1 MAKELSGYGPTA
13 GESMG
18 GTGANLNQQGGNN
31 NSNSGVHWG
40 GGSGHGNNGGQ
51 GNSNSS
57 GSTSTVMKTGESYLT
72 PWGDVV
78 INNDGLPVM
87 NGIVMTEENS
97 TLVDNPFG
105 GVSRVLNSLISDMPS
120 LFAES
125 SGNNNNNTASV
136 NTAPTNAQVSD
147 MDKSSKVV
155 GNVINEK
162 QKQKNKI
169 ATQISEKQKKIEEMK
184 KVFKH
189 HSYHGITDL
198 ERDVD
203 ELQKKSN
210 QLDADIS
217 KLNSYKNTLQSKIGD
232 VNKQKEAEEKARENA
247 EVAEHETLNEEKQ
260 AVVEAEKR
268 LAEAKAELAKAESDV
283 QSKQAT
289 VSRVAGELENAQK
302 SVDVKVTG
310 FPGWRDVQKKLQ
322 RQLEA
327 KQAEYSAVEN
337 ELKNA
342 VSFRD
347 GKAAEV
353 KEAEQK
359 LKEAQDALEK
369 SQIKDALEKS
379 QIKDAVDTMV
389 GFYQYITEQYG
400 EKYAKIAQDLAEKSK
415 GKKIQGVDEALAAF
429 EKYKN
434 VLDKKFSKVDRDAIF
449 NALES
454 VNYDELSKNLTKIS
468 KSLKITSRVSF
479 LYDVGSD
486 FKNAIE
492 TGNWRPLFVTLEKSA
507 VDVGVAKIVALM
519 FSFIVGVPLGF
530 WGIAIVTGIV
540 SSYIGDDELSK
551 LNELLGI

>member
-155 GNVINEK
+155 SNVINEK

-260 AVVEAEKR
+260 AVAEAEKR

-359 LKEAQDALEK
+359 LKEAQ
-369 SQIKDALEKS
+369 DALEKS

-551 LNELLGI
+551 LNEF

>member
-31 NSNSGVHWG
+31 NSNSNSNSGVHWG

-155 GNVINEK
+155 SNVINEK

-260 AVVEAEKR
+260 AVAEAEKR

-310 FPGWRDVQKKLQ
+310 FPGQRDVQKKLQ

-359 LKEAQDALEK
+359 LKEAQ
-369 SQIKDALEKS
+369 DALEKS

>member
-260 AVVEAEKR
+260 AVAEAEKR

-327 KQAEYSAVEN
+327 KQAEYSAVET

-359 LKEAQDALEK
+359 LKEAQ
-369 SQIKDALEKS
+369 DALEKS

>member
-1 MAKELSGYGPTA
+1 MDQLLVSLW
-13 GESMG
+13 G

-260 AVVEAEKR
+260 AVAEAEKR

-359 LKEAQDALEK
+359 LKEAQ
-369 SQIKDALEKS
+369 DALEKS

-492 TGNWRPLFVTLEKSA
+492 TGNWRPLFVMLEKSA

>member
-31 NSNSGVHWG
+31 NSNSNSGVHWG

-155 GNVINEK
+155 SNVINEK

-217 KLNSYKNTLQSKIGD
+217 KLNSYKNILQSKIGD

-260 AVVEAEKR
+260 AVAEAEKR

-359 LKEAQDALEK
+359 LKEAQ
-369 SQIKDALEKS
+369 DALEKS

-530 WGIAIVTGIV
+530 WEIAIVTGIV

>member
-57 GSTSTVMKTGESYLT
+57 GSTSTVMKIGESYLT

-268 LAEAKAELAKAESDV
+268 LDEAKAELAKAESDV

-359 LKEAQDALEK
+359 LKEAQ
-369 SQIKDALEKS
+369 DALEKS

>member
-120 LFAES
+120 LFEES

-260 AVVEAEKR
+260 AVAEAEKR

-359 LKEAQDALEK
+359 LKEAQ
-369 SQIKDALEKS
+369 DALEKS

>member
-203 ELQKKSN
+203 ELQKKLN

-260 AVVEAEKR
+260 AVAEAEKR

-359 LKEAQDALEK
+359 LKEAQ
-369 SQIKDALEKS
+369 DALEKS

>member
-31 NSNSGVHWG
+31 NSNSNSGVHWG

-155 GNVINEK
+155 SNVINEK

-260 AVVEAEKR
+260 AVAEAEKR

-359 LKEAQDALEK
+359 LKEAQ
-369 SQIKDALEKS
+369 DALEKS

-492 TGNWRPLFVTLEKSA
+492 TGNWRPLFITLEKSA

>member
-31 NSNSGVHWG
+31 NSNSNSGVHWG

-155 GNVINEK
+155 SNVINEK

-260 AVVEAEKR
+260 AVAESEKR

-359 LKEAQDALEK
+359 LKEAQ
-369 SQIKDALEKS
+369 DALEKS

>member
-260 AVVEAEKR
+260 AVAEAEKR

-359 LKEAQDALEK
+359 LKEAQ
-369 SQIKDALEKS
+369 DALEKS

-530 WGIAIVTGIV
+530 WGIAIITGIV
-540 SSYIGDDELSK
+540 SSYIGDDELNK

>member
-155 GNVINEK
+155 SNVINEK

-260 AVVEAEKR
+260 AVGGGEKR

-359 LKEAQDALEK
+359 LKEAQ
-369 SQIKDALEKS
+369 DALEKS

>member
-31 NSNSGVHWG
+31 NSNSNSGVHWG

-155 GNVINEK
+155 SNVINEK

-260 AVVEAEKR
+260 AVAEAEKR

-369 SQIKDALEKS
+369 SQIKDA
-379 QIKDAVDTMV
+379 VDTMV

-415 GKKIQGVDEALAAF
+415 GKKIQGVDEDLAAF

>member
-31 NSNSGVHWG
+31 NSNSNSNSGVHWG

-260 AVVEAEKR
+260 AVAEAEKR

-359 LKEAQDALEK
+359 LKEAQ
-369 SQIKDALEKS
+369 DALEKS

>member
-87 NGIVMTEENS
+87 NGIVMTEDNS

-162 QKQKNKI
+162 QKKKNKI

-260 AVVEAEKR
+260 AVAEAEKR

-359 LKEAQDALEK
+359 LKEAQ
-369 SQIKDALEKS
+369 DALEKS

-492 TGNWRPLFVTLEKSA
+492 TGNWRPLFITLEKSA

>member
-125 SGNNNNNTASV
+125 SGNNNNNTSSV

-260 AVVEAEKR
+260 AVAEAEKR

-359 LKEAQDALEK
+359 LKEAQ
-369 SQIKDALEKS
+369 DALEKS

>member
-260 AVVEAEKR
+260 AVAEAEKR

-369 SQIKDALEKS
+369 SQIKDA
-379 QIKDAVDTMV
+379 VDTMV

-434 VLDKKFSKVDRDAIF
+434 VLNKKFSKVDRDAIF

>member
-31 NSNSGVHWG
+31 NSNSNSGVHWG

-87 NGIVMTEENS
+87 NGIVMTEDNS

-260 AVVEAEKR
+260 AVAEAEKR

-359 LKEAQDALEK
+359 LKEAQ
-369 SQIKDALEKS
+369 DALEKS

>member
-260 AVVEAEKR
+260 AVAEAEKR

-369 SQIKDALEKS
+369 SQIKDA
-379 QIKDAVDTMV
+379 VDTMV

-468 KSLKITSRVSF
+468 KSLKITIRVSF

>member
-1 MAKELSGYGPTA
+1 MSLW
-13 GESMG
+13 GEQ
-18 GTGANLNQQGGNN
+18 TGANLNQQGGNN
-31 NSNSGVHWG
+31 NSNSNSGVHWG

-155 GNVINEK
+155 SNVINEK

-260 AVVEAEKR
+260 AVAEAEKR

-359 LKEAQDALEK
+359 LKEAQ
-369 SQIKDALEKS
+369 DALEKS

>member
-1 MAKELSGYGPTA
+1 AKELSGYGPTA

-260 AVVEAEKR
+260 AVAEAEKR

-283 QSKQAT
+283 QSKQST

-369 SQIKDALEKS
+369 SQIKDA
-379 QIKDAVDTMV
+379 VDTMV

-429 EKYKN
+429 EMYKN

>member
-31 NSNSGVHWG
+31 NSNSNSGVHWG

-155 GNVINEK
+155 SNVINEK

-260 AVVEAEKR
+260 EVAEAEKR

-359 LKEAQDALEK
+359 LKEAQ
-369 SQIKDALEKS
+369 DALEKS

>member
-184 KVFKH
+184 KVFRH

-260 AVVEAEKR
+260 AVAEAEKR

-359 LKEAQDALEK
+359 LKEAQ
-369 SQIKDALEKS
+369 DALEKS

>member
-260 AVVEAEKR
+260 AVAEAEKR

-359 LKEAQDALEK
+359 LKEAQ
-369 SQIKDALEKS
+369 DALEKS

-507 VDVGVAKIVALM
+507 VDVGVAKIVALI

>member
-203 ELQKKSN
+203 KLQKKSN

-260 AVVEAEKR
+260 AVAEAEKR

-359 LKEAQDALEK
+359 LKEAQ
-369 SQIKDALEKS
+369 DALEKS

>member
-31 NSNSGVHWG
+31 NSNSNSGVHWG

-155 GNVINEK
+155 SNVINEK

-260 AVVEAEKR
+260 AVAEAEKR

-310 FPGWRDVQKKLQ
+310 FPRWRDVQKKLQ

-359 LKEAQDALEK
+359 LKEAQ
-369 SQIKDALEKS
+369 DALEKS

>member
-87 NGIVMTEENS
+87 NGIVMTEDNS

-322 RQLEA
+322 RRLEA

-359 LKEAQDALEK
+359 LKEAQ
-369 SQIKDALEKS
+369 DALEKS

-492 TGNWRPLFVTLEKSA
+492 TGNWRPLFITLEKSA

>member
-169 ATQISEKQKKIEEMK
+169 ATQISEKQKKIEEIK

-260 AVVEAEKR
+260 AVAEAEKR

-359 LKEAQDALEK
+359 LKEAQ
-369 SQIKDALEKS
+369 DALEKS

>member
-198 ERDVD
+198 ERDVN

-260 AVVEAEKR
+260 AVAEAEKR

-359 LKEAQDALEK
+359 LKEAQ
-369 SQIKDALEKS
+369 DALEKS

>member
-155 GNVINEK
+155 SNVINEK

-260 AVVEAEKR
+260 AVAEAEKR

-359 LKEAQDALEK
+359 LKEAQ
-369 SQIKDALEKS
+369 DALEKS

-551 LNELLGI
+551 FNELLGI

>member
-31 NSNSGVHWG
+31 NSNSNSGVHWG

-136 NTAPTNAQVSD
+136 NTAPTNAQVRD

-155 GNVINEK
+155 SNVINEK

-260 AVVEAEKR
+260 AVAEAEKR

-359 LKEAQDALEK
+359 LKEAQ
-369 SQIKDALEKS
+369 DALEKS

>member
-369 SQIKDALEKS
+369 SQIKDA
-379 QIKDAVDTMV
+379 VDTMV

-415 GKKIQGVDEALAAF
+415 GKKIQGVDEALTAF

-479 LYDVGSD
+479 LYDVGTD

-540 SSYIGDDELSK
+540 SSYIGDDELNK

>member
-18 GTGANLNQQGGNN
+18 GTGENLNQQGGNN

-260 AVVEAEKR
+260 AVAEAEKR

-359 LKEAQDALEK
+359 LKEAQ
-369 SQIKDALEKS
+369 DALEKS

>member
-260 AVVEAEKR
+260 AVAEAEKR

-369 SQIKDALEKS
+369 SQIKDA
-379 QIKDAVDTMV
+379 VDTMV

-415 GKKIQGVDEALAAF
+415 GKKIQGVDEALVAF

>member
-125 SGNNNNNTASV
+125 SGNNNNNTSSV

-260 AVVEAEKR
+260 AVAKAEKR

-359 LKEAQDALEK
+359 LKEAQ
-369 SQIKDALEKS
+369 DALEKS

>member
-283 QSKQAT
+283 QSKQST

-359 LKEAQDALEK
+359 LKEAQ
-369 SQIKDALEKS
+369 DALEKS

-479 LYDVGSD
+479 LYDVGTD

-540 SSYIGDDELSK
+540 SSYIGDDELNK

>member
-105 GVSRVLNSLISDMPS
+105 GGSRVLNSLISDMPS

-369 SQIKDALEKS
+369 SQIKDA
-379 QIKDAVDTMV
+379 VDTMV

-479 LYDVGSD
+479 LYDVGTD

-540 SSYIGDDELSK
+540 SSYIGDDELNK

>member
-155 GNVINEK
+155 GNVMNEK

-198 ERDVD
+198 ERDVN

-260 AVVEAEKR
+260 AVAEAEKR

-359 LKEAQDALEK
+359 LKEAQ
-369 SQIKDALEKS
+369 DALEKS

>member
-260 AVVEAEKR
+260 AVAEAEKR

-359 LKEAQDALEK
+359 LKEAQ
-369 SQIKDALEKS
+369 DALEKS

-519 FSFIVGVPLGF
+519 FSFIVGMPLGF

>member
-260 AVVEAEKR
+260 AVAEAEKR
-268 LAEAKAELAKAESDV
+268 LAEVKAELAKAESDV

-359 LKEAQDALEK
+359 LKEAQ
-369 SQIKDALEKS
+369 DALEKS

-540 SSYIGDDELSK
+540 SSYIGDDEFSK